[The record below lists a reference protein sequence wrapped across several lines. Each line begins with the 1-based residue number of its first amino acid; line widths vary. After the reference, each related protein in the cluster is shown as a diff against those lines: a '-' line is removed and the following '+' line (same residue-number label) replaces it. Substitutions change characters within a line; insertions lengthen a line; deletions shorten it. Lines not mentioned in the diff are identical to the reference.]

1 MVYLAFIVLQAQRWR
16 RSAGLGTVVAMML
29 PDTVALIV
37 LWTIFY
43 ILWYVI
49 GIP

>member
-1 MVYLAFIVLQAQRWR
+1 
-16 RSAGLGTVVAMML
+16 
-29 PDTVALIV
+29 V

-49 GIP
+49 GIPWGPNAPVHV